1 MPPLPPSRPPRYS
14 LRQPNTWLAL
24 TPCVRATLATDAP
37 STNVASTIR
46 RFSSTVRCCRF
57 GLLPV
62 HPPLVAIPVPAGL
75 EVSISAPSGHFPNRV
90 HQARLSS
97 LHTPVQTVFAGRLRM
112 KRLFRFLKLNLEARQ
127 TQVETLF
134 ECLISEKLWR
144 PRRDLSPCYRR
155 ERGVNCTSVNF
166 CGHA

>member
-62 HPPLVAIPVPAGL
+62 ELPLVAISVTAGL

-97 LHTPVQTVFAGRLRM
+97 LHTPVQTVFAGRLPWINEQACD
-112 KRLFRFLKLNLEARQ
+112 FRRCML
-127 TQVETLF
+127 
-134 ECLISEKLWR
+134 
-144 PRRDLSPCYRR
+144 
-155 ERGVNCTSVNF
+155 
-166 CGHA
+166 